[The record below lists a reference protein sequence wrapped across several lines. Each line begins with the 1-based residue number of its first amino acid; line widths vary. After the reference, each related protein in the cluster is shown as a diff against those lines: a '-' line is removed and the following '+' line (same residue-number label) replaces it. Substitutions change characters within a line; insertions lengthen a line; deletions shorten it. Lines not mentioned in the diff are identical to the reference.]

1 MTVLSFIVEETI
13 IKSVKTILM
22 LMKEEVDMMFIN
34 EFQTDILIINEFQ
47 NILEQQ
53 T

>member
-1 MTVLSFIVEETI
+1 MIVFSFIVKKTI

-22 LMKEEVDMMFIN
+22 LIKKKVDVMFIN
-34 EFQTDILIINEFQ
+34 EFQIDILIINEFQ